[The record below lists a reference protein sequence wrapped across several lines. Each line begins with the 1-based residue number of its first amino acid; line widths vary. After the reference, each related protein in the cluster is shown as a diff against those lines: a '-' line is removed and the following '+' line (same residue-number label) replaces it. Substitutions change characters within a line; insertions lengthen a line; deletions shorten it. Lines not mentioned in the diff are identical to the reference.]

1 MEKRSKR
8 RNKVQDYAEAIRQAR
23 GLLSYA
29 ADALGVTRQA
39 LYLYV
44 DAHPELHDVINEAR
58 ERTLDLAENN
68 ILTKLDTGDYNASQ
82 FILSRLGRNRGYGE
96 KVEQSGSV
104 EIVFRHVRANGPSD
118 D

>member
-8 RNKVQDYAEAIRQAR
+8 RNKVQDYADAIRRAR

-29 ADALGVTRQA
+29 ADILEITPQA
-39 LYLYV
+39 LYQYV
-44 DAHPELHDVINEAR
+44 DAHPELHDVIDEAR
-58 ERTLDLAENN
+58 KKTLDKAEHNL
-68 ILTKLDTGDYNASQ
+68 LTKIDEGDVGVSQ

-104 EIVFRHVRANGPSD
+104 EIVFRHVKANGPTD

>member
-8 RNKVQDYAEAIRQAR
+8 RNKVQDYADAIRRAR

-29 ADALGVTRQA
+29 ADTLGVSRQA

-44 DAHPELHDVINEAR
+44 EQHPELYEVIEEAR
-58 ERTLDLAENN
+58 ERTLDVAENN
-68 ILTKLDTGDYNASQ
+68 ILTKLDAGDMNASQ

-104 EIVFRHVRANGPSD
+104 EIVFRHVKANGPTD

>member
-8 RNKVQDYAEAIRQAR
+8 RNKVQDYAEAIRRAR

-29 ADALGVTRQA
+29 ADALGVTRWA
-39 LYLYV
+39 LYKFV
-44 DAHPELHDVINEAR
+44 EQHPELYEVIEEAR

-68 ILTKLDTGDYNASQ
+68 ILSKVDSGDYNASQ
-82 FILSRLGRNRGYGE
+82 FVLSRLGRNRGYGE